1 MAGDLLHDGHGAF
14 ANERDRHRV
23 GAHAVARDAACGVR
37 GSIEDSEEQL
47 VSEPEPSAGRRCEIC
62 QALVPA
68 SPVDEE
74 LGEINGHPCSLIE
87 HRWSA
92 HGIVGV
98 TRCAHCA
105 IPLGTDSLANH
116 LSLEHNLPLPSDAQR
131 AQYEAERRIR
141 DEITE
146 LGEKITEAVKES
158 APKIEKVDKL
168 IRELRRLPAA
178 LFWMI
183 VTAVIVAEL
192 LVPVVKALIVLALES
207 IGTRLR

>member
-1 MAGDLLHDGHGAF
+1 M
-14 ANERDRHRV
+14 
-23 GAHAVARDAACGVR
+23 
-37 GSIEDSEEQL
+37 
-47 VSEPEPSAGRRCEIC
+47 SEPEPDVGRLCETC
-62 QALVPA
+62 QVLVP
-68 SPVDEE
+68 SNPTDEE
-74 LGEINGHPCSLIE
+74 LGEIEGRPCSLIE
-87 HRWSA
+87 HRWSV
-92 HGIVGV
+92 HGILGV

-105 IPLGTDSLANH
+105 IPMRTDSLANH
-116 LSLEHNLPLPSDAQR
+116 LSLEHNLPPPSDAQR
-131 AQYEAERRIR
+131 AQYDAERRIR

-146 LGEKITEAVKES
+146 LGEKITEAVKEL
-158 APKIEKVDKL
+158 APKVDKLDRL

>member
-1 MAGDLLHDGHGAF
+1 MRAP
-14 ANERDRHRV
+14 ESV
-23 GAHAVARDAACGVR
+23 G
-37 GSIEDSEEQL
+37 
-47 VSEPEPSAGRRCEIC
+47 GRRCEIC

-68 SPVDEE
+68 NPVDEQ
-74 LGEINGHPCSLIE
+74 LGEINGYPCSLIE

-105 IPLGTDSLANH
+105 IPMRTDSLANH
-116 LSLEHNLPLPSDAQR
+116 LSLEHNLPPPPDAER
-131 AQYEAERRIR
+131 AQYDAERRIR

-158 APKIEKVDKL
+158 APKIDKLDKL

-207 IGTRLR
+207 IGTRSR

>member
-1 MAGDLLHDGHGAF
+1 MFGFAHNGHRALTDQRDG
-14 ANERDRHRV
+14 HRV
-23 GAHAVARDAACGVR
+23 GAHAVARDAEGGVGR
-37 GSIEDSEEQL
+37 SIEDSEEQL
-47 VSEPEPSAGRRCEIC
+47 VSEPESVAGRRCEIC

-68 SPVDEE
+68 NPADEQ

-105 IPLGTDSLANH
+105 ISMRTDSLANH
-116 LSLEHNLPLPSDAQR
+116 LSLEHNLPPPSDAQR
-131 AQYEAERRIR
+131 AQYDAERRIR

-146 LGEKITEAVKES
+146 LGEKITKAVKES
-158 APKIEKVDKL
+158 APKVDKLDKL